1 MRKIANVR
9 AVEQING
16 GSPMGHASRS
26 NLLLSVLAATTN
38 LINCD
43 STGRCWMADDGCSFG
58 AHHAI
63 RPRINKLM
71 ADLSNRNN
79 ANGIHQL
86 FLSCWKIVVCSSSI
100 DVLYSPRADGAQ
112 K

>member
-71 ADLSNRNN
+71 ADLSNRN
-79 ANGIHQL
+79 ANGIHPINYCRAGRSW
-86 FLSCWKIVVCSSSI
+86 FAHRLSM
-100 DVLYSPRADGAQ
+100 YSPRADGAQ